1 MSVDIDNGVFV
12 YGHFSASDQIIF
24 SYAHATRE
32 TPVVPQSTD
41 ELAQAAACLLA
52 SEGAEGLARFDAFP
66 APLFA
71 TDREGHLL
79 YYNEACVA
87 LAGRTPEVGVDR
99 WCICEK
105 MHGLSGEKLSPEQG
119 ALAAALR
126 EGRAL
131 RDVEALVER
140 ADGETTQVYLFPTP
154 AFAED
159 GRIVGAVNL
168 FVPSDGRLHQE
179 LIATAQRCRTLAKWI
194 GDRQANDALTRMAEE
209 CDEQALILAPS
220 GPAALRN

>member
-1 MSVDIDNGVFV
+1 MLSYVHSNPDPRAAP
-12 YGHFSASDQIIF
+12 HSA
-24 SYAHATRE
+24 
-32 TPVVPQSTD
+32 D
-41 ELAQAAACLLA
+41 ELALAAADLLA
-52 SEGAEGLARFDAFP
+52 SEGAEGLARFNSFP

-71 TDREGHLL
+71 TDSEGRLL
-79 YYNEACVA
+79 YYNDACVA
-87 LAGRTPEVGVDR
+87 LVGRTPEVGVDR
-99 WCICEK
+99 WCVCTR
-105 MHGLSGEKLSPEQG
+105 MHSLSGEWLSPEQG
-119 ALAAALR
+119 ALAAAVR

-131 RDVEALVER
+131 RNLEALVER
-140 ADGETTQVYLFPTP
+140 ADGDTTQVNLFPTP

-168 FVPSDGRLHQE
+168 FVPSDGRLHYE

-220 GPAALRN
+220 EPAALRN